1 MAKSLSRDGRKTADG
16 PRGLLDRI
24 RDTPHLAHVIPR
36 LQPEVLHRMIETC
49 GLEDCSDL
57 VAMATPDQLQRVFDL
72 DLWRAEHPGLDQQ
85 LDADRFGV
93 WLEVLMDAGPAVAAQ
108 KLMGMDVELVVA
120 ALSQHLRVF
129 DAAAASPYTTLDGE
143 RMVPEGIGE
152 DNADGEVGG
161 YLIEARRTG
170 AWDAIVDLLA
180 FLDGEHASYFHR
192 IMRGCC
198 DLSDSAPEIDGLHDL
213 LGAREQ
219 DMFDVTVDREERR
232 GKTGFVAPADA
243 RAFLQSAR
251 QLRLDERAA
260 PVPSPVA
267 RAYFQ
272 EIEAASPTDESSPSN
287 AGLLPAVAG
296 ETPAPDECADAL
308 AAVVE
313 LLTDAGVVAQ
323 PRALLHGSE
332 QARPQLTRIQH
343 RLRSALESDRGA
355 YSART
360 QELAYLANVI
370 VAGCSIQ
377 ARAFT
382 ARESSEAAA
391 AICNLGLENWPRH
404 WPMSKDLIG
413 VFQVGWT
420 ILHDEVCMPA
430 AGQLLTDLTKV
441 QCGDGETQ
449 ASIETLRVEM
459 TKQWRAGTPWRAR
472 EALEVIAILDLPA
485 WAGLLCLI
493 DECPVI
499 HGSIAAA
506 QIPTTRTIDPSAF
519 TFISENKQIA
529 VVQLFLQSLASRL
542 RP

>member
-1 MAKSLSRDGRKTADG
+1 MAKSLRRDGRKTTDDR
-16 PRGLLDRI
+16 RGLLDRI

-36 LQPEVLHRMIETC
+36 LQPEVLHRVIETC

-72 DLWRAEHPGLDQQ
+72 DLWRAEHPGQDEQ
-85 LDADRFGV
+85 LDVDRFGV
-93 WLEVLMDAGPAVAAQ
+93 WLEVLMDAGAVVAAQ
-108 KLMGMDVELVVA
+108 KLMGMDAELVIA

-143 RMVPEGIGE
+143 RIVPEGIGE
-152 DNADGEVGG
+152 DTADCEIGG
-161 YLIEARRTG
+161 YLIEARRTV
-170 AWDAIVDLLA
+170 AWDVIVDLLV
-180 FLDGEHASYFHR
+180 FLDGEHPSYFHR
-192 IMRGCC
+192 VMRGCC
-198 DLSDSAPEIDGLHDL
+198 ELSCSAPEIDGLHDL

-219 DMFDVTVDREERR
+219 DMFDVTADREERR
-232 GKTGFVAPADA
+232 GKTGFVVPADA

-251 QLRLDERAA
+251 QLRLDEGTA
-260 PVPSPVA
+260 PCPSPVA

-272 EIEAASPTDESSPSN
+272 EIQPTSSADTSDSTNP
-287 AGLLPAVAG
+287 GLLAPAPG
-296 ETPAPDECADAL
+296 DTPVPDECADAF

-323 PRALLHGSE
+323 PRALLRASE
-332 QARPQLTRIQH
+332 DVGPQLTRIQQLLH
-343 RLRSALESDRGA
+343 AASESGHSAH
-355 YSART
+355 SART

-370 VAGCSIQ
+370 IAGCSIQ
-377 ARAFT
+377 ARPFT

-404 WPMSKDLIG
+404 WPASDDLLS

-420 ILHDEVCMPA
+420 VLHDEVCMPA
-430 AGQLLTDLTKV
+430 AGQLLTVLADV

-449 ASIETLRVEM
+449 AGIEALRAEM
-459 TKQWRAGTPWRAR
+459 TKHWRAGTPWRAR

-485 WAGLLCLI
+485 WAGLLGLI
-493 DECPVI
+493 DECPVM
-499 HGSIAAA
+499 HGSVTSVQGRAL
-506 QIPTTRTIDPSAF
+506 RTIDPSAF
-519 TFISENKQIA
+519 TFVSENSQIA
-529 VVQLFLQSLASRL
+529 VVQTFLHSLADRL